1 MQERRRNLTSIMTKG
16 YLDPATFTRES
27 NEIMVETEKLTAE
40 RDQLKSEINGELTK
54 TESLRDLIRFT
65 GKSEMLSDF
74 DSGLFERF
82 VDHAVVSS
90 RTELELHLKC
100 GMKVKETIE

>member
-1 MQERRRNLTSIMTKG
+1 MKCRN
-16 YLDPATFTRES
+16 A
-27 NEIMVETEKLTAE
+27 EKLTAE

-74 DSGLFERF
+74 DAGLFERF

-90 RTELELHLKC
+90 RT
-100 GMKVKETIE
+100 